1 MNNTNVIEG
10 NPTKKFFIEMITRD
24 ISIEDAIIDLLDNS
38 IDGANRRN
46 PDNYDG
52 LYINIIINESEFII
66 VDNCGGFSL
75 ETAQK
80 YAFRFGR
87 PESAPIEH
95 NTIGRFG
102 IGMKRSLFKMGK
114 HFEVETQNQDNHF
127 IVDVDVEEWSRKQQI
142 VLDENST
149 PRKIDDWSFTYN
161 LVEKRNDE
169 NGTII
174 KVHNLHEEVR
184 ELFKNAIFLND
195 LADDIQRQLN
205 FSLLKGLVIIL
216 NGRKLEGKQITM
228 LISEAVKPYV
238 TEGTLQNDKIK
249 YRIVAGLGGIG
260 NPKDSGWY
268 IYCNNRLVL
277 SADTSNLTGW
287 GISGTP
293 KWHIDYVMFRGVLF
307 LDAEDTINLPLT
319 TTKKGIDATSEIY
332 QTVLPLMRHAM
343 IQVLHFLKKI
353 PDMRDQANSYREML
367 CERLDKIDTV
377 AMKCPETFNG
387 VKQKLFIAPQLDAD
401 IIALK
406 KQSVRIAYDANK
418 ELADM
423 AKSHAQAA
431 SYKDLGEITFN
442 YYLQIEQINNE

>member
-66 VDNCGGFSL
+66 IDNCGGFSL

-142 VLDENST
+142 VLDENRT

-228 LISEAVKPYV
+228 LISETVKPYV

-307 LDAEDTINLPLT
+307 LDAEDTIN
-319 TTKKGIDATSEIY
+319 
-332 QTVLPLMRHAM
+332 
-343 IQVLHFLKKI
+343 
-353 PDMRDQANSYREML
+353 
-367 CERLDKIDTV
+367 
-377 AMKCPETFNG
+377 
-387 VKQKLFIAPQLDAD
+387 
-401 IIALK
+401 
-406 KQSVRIAYDANK
+406 
-418 ELADM
+418 
-423 AKSHAQAA
+423 
-431 SYKDLGEITFN
+431 
-442 YYLQIEQINNE
+442 